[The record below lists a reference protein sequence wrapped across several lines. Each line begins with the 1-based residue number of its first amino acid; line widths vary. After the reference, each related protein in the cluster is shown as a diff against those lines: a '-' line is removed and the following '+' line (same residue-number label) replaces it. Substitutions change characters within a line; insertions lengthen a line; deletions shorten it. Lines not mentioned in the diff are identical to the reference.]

1 MTYGILE
8 IFNFLKEVRKVDV
21 IICYDVSD
29 NKLRYRLVKYLEKI
43 AVRVQFSVFK
53 ANINKQEILR
63 LNNFAKKLL
72 KNGKEGNMLIYEVV
86 NELSGNERVY
96 LPEQY
101 VFI

>member
-1 MTYGILE
+1 M
-8 IFNFLKEVRKVDV
+8 NV

-53 ANINKQEILR
+53 ADLNKNEILR
-63 LNNFAKKLL
+63 LDNFAKKLL
-72 KNGKEGNMLIYEVV
+72 NNGKDGNMLIYAVD

-96 LPEQY
+96 LPEKF

>member
-1 MTYGILE
+1 M
-8 IFNFLKEVRKVDV
+8 NV

-29 NKLRYRLVKYLEKI
+29 NKLRYRLAKYLEKI

-53 ANINKQEILR
+53 ADLNKNEILR
-63 LNNFAKKLL
+63 LDNFAKKLL
-72 KNGKEGNMLIYEVV
+72 NNGKDGNMLIYAVD

-96 LPEQY
+96 LPERF

>member
-1 MTYGILE
+1 M
-8 IFNFLKEVRKVDV
+8 NV

-53 ANINKQEILR
+53 ADLNKNEILR
-63 LNNFAKKLL
+63 LDNFAKKLL
-72 KNGKEGNMLIYEVV
+72 NDGKEGNMLIYAVD

-96 LPEQY
+96 LPERF

>member
-1 MTYGILE
+1 M
-8 IFNFLKEVRKVDV
+8 NV

-53 ANINKQEILR
+53 ADLNKNEILR
-63 LNNFAKKLL
+63 LDNYAKKLL
-72 KNGKEGNMLIYEVV
+72 NDGKEGNMLIYAVD

-96 LPEQY
+96 LLERF

>member
-1 MTYGILE
+1 MNVL
-8 IFNFLKEVRKVDV
+8 
-21 IICYDVSD
+21 ICYDVSD

-53 ANINKQEILR
+53 ADLNKNEILR
-63 LNNFAKKLL
+63 LDNYAKKLL
-72 KNGKEGNMLIYEVV
+72 NDGKEGNMLIYAVD

-96 LPEQY
+96 LPERF

>member
-1 MTYGILE
+1 M
-8 IFNFLKEVRKVDV
+8 NV

-53 ANINKQEILR
+53 ADLNKNEILR
-63 LNNFAKKLL
+63 LDNYAKKLL
-72 KNGKEGNMLIYEVV
+72 NDGKEGNMLIYEVD

-96 LPEQY
+96 LPERF

>member
-1 MTYGILE
+1 M
-8 IFNFLKEVRKVDV
+8 NV

-53 ANINKQEILR
+53 ADLNKNEILR
-63 LNNFAKKLL
+63 LDNFAKKLL
-72 KNGKEGNMLIYEVV
+72 NNGKDGKMLIYAVD

-96 LPEQY
+96 LPERF

>member
-1 MTYGILE
+1 M
-8 IFNFLKEVRKVDV
+8 NV

-53 ANINKQEILR
+53 ADINKKEIMKLE
-63 LNNFAKKLL
+63 NFAKILL
-72 KNGKEGNMLIYEVV
+72 DNGKEGNMLIYQVE
-86 NELSGNERVY
+86 NELSGNEQVY
-96 LPEQY
+96 LPERF

>member
-1 MTYGILE
+1 M
-8 IFNFLKEVRKVDV
+8 NV

-53 ANINKQEILR
+53 ADLNKNEILR
-63 LNNFAKKLL
+63 LDNFAKKLL
-72 KNGKEGNMLIYEVV
+72 NDGKEGNMLIYAVD
-86 NELSGNERVY
+86 NELSGNEQVY
-96 LPEQY
+96 LPERF

>member
-1 MTYGILE
+1 MH
-8 IFNFLKEVRKVDV
+8 V

-29 NKLRYRLVKYLEKI
+29 NKLRYRLAKYLEKI

-53 ANINKQEILR
+53 ADLNKNEILR
-63 LNNFAKKLL
+63 LDNYAKKLL
-72 KNGKEGNMLIYEVV
+72 NDGKEGNMLIYEVD

-96 LPEQY
+96 LPERF

>member
-1 MTYGILE
+1 M
-8 IFNFLKEVRKVDV
+8 NV

-29 NKLRYRLVKYLEKI
+29 NKVRYRLVKYLEKI

-53 ANINKQEILR
+53 ADLNKNEILR
-63 LNNFAKKLL
+63 LDNFAKKLL
-72 KNGKEGNMLIYEVV
+72 NNGKDGNMLIYAVD

-96 LPEQY
+96 LPERF

>member
-1 MTYGILE
+1 MG
-8 IFNFLKEVRKVDV
+8 EVNV

-53 ANINKQEILR
+53 ADLNKNEILR
-63 LNNFAKKLL
+63 LDNFAKKLL
-72 KNGKEGNMLIYEVV
+72 NNGKDGNMLIYAVD

-96 LPEQY
+96 LPERF

>member
-1 MTYGILE
+1 M
-8 IFNFLKEVRKVDV
+8 NV

-53 ANINKQEILR
+53 ADMNKREIMR
-63 LNNFAKKLL
+63 LDNFAKKLL
-72 KNGKEGNMLIYEVV
+72 NNGKEGNMLIYEVE
-86 NELSGNERVY
+86 NELSGNEQVY
-96 LPEQY
+96 LPERF

>member
-1 MTYGILE
+1 M
-8 IFNFLKEVRKVDV
+8 NV

-53 ANINKQEILR
+53 ADINKKEIMKLD
-63 LNNFAKKLL
+63 NFAKILL
-72 KNGKEGNMLIYEVV
+72 DNGKEGNMLIYQVE
-86 NELSGNERVY
+86 NELSGNEQVY
-96 LPEQY
+96 LPERF

>member
-1 MTYGILE
+1 MH
-8 IFNFLKEVRKVDV
+8 V

-53 ANINKQEILR
+53 ANINKREILK
-63 LNNFAKKLL
+63 LDNFAKKLL
-72 KNGKEGNMLIYEVV
+72 NNGKDGNMLMYEVE
-86 NELSGNERVY
+86 NELSGNEQVY
-96 LPEQY
+96 LPERF

>member
-1 MTYGILE
+1 M
-8 IFNFLKEVRKVDV
+8 NV

-53 ANINKQEILR
+53 ADINKKEIMR
-63 LNNFAKKLL
+63 LDSFAKKLL
-72 KNGKEGNMLIYEVV
+72 DNGKEGNMLIYAVE
-86 NELSGNERVY
+86 NELSGNEQVY
-96 LPEQY
+96 LPERF

>member
-1 MTYGILE
+1 M
-8 IFNFLKEVRKVDV
+8 NV

-53 ANINKQEILR
+53 ANINKREILK
-63 LNNFAKKLL
+63 LDNFAKKLL
-72 KNGKEGNMLIYEVV
+72 NNGKDGNMLIYEVE
-86 NELSGNERVY
+86 NELSGNEQVY
-96 LPEQY
+96 LPERF

>member
-1 MTYGILE
+1 M
-8 IFNFLKEVRKVDV
+8 NV

-29 NKLRYRLVKYLEKI
+29 NKLRYRLAKYLEKM

-53 ANINKQEILR
+53 ADLNKNEILR
-63 LNNFAKKLL
+63 LDNFAKKLL
-72 KNGKEGNMLIYEVV
+72 NNGKDGNMLIYAVD

-96 LPEQY
+96 LPERF

>member
-1 MTYGILE
+1 MH
-8 IFNFLKEVRKVDV
+8 V

-53 ANINKQEILR
+53 ANINKREILK
-63 LNNFAKKLL
+63 LDNFAKNLL
-72 KNGKEGNMLIYEVV
+72 NNGKDGNMLIYEVE
-86 NELSGNERVY
+86 NELSGNEQVY
-96 LPEQY
+96 LPERF

>member
-1 MTYGILE
+1 M
-8 IFNFLKEVRKVDV
+8 NV

-29 NKLRYRLVKYLEKI
+29 NKLRYRLAKYLEKI

-53 ANINKQEILR
+53 ADLNKNEILR
-63 LNNFAKKLL
+63 LDNYAKKLL
-72 KNGKEGNMLIYEVV
+72 NDGKEGNMLIYEVD

-96 LPEQY
+96 LPERF

>member
-1 MTYGILE
+1 M
-8 IFNFLKEVRKVDV
+8 NV

-43 AVRVQFSVFK
+43 AIRVQFSVFK
-53 ANINKQEILR
+53 ADLNKNEILR
-63 LNNFAKKLL
+63 LDNFAKKLL
-72 KNGKEGNMLIYEVV
+72 NDGKEGNMLIYAVD

-96 LPEQY
+96 LPERF

>member
-1 MTYGILE
+1 M
-8 IFNFLKEVRKVDV
+8 NV

-53 ANINKQEILR
+53 ADLNKNEILR
-63 LNNFAKKLL
+63 LDNYAKKLL
-72 KNGKEGNMLIYEVV
+72 NDGKEGNMLIYQVE
-86 NELSGNERVY
+86 NELSGNEQVY
-96 LPEQY
+96 LPERF

>member
-1 MTYGILE
+1 M
-8 IFNFLKEVRKVDV
+8 NV

-53 ANINKQEILR
+53 ADLNKNEILI
-63 LNNFAKKLL
+63 LDNFAKKLL
-72 KNGKEGNMLIYEVV
+72 NNGKDGNMLIYAVD

-96 LPEQY
+96 LPERF

>member
-1 MTYGILE
+1 M
-8 IFNFLKEVRKVDV
+8 NV

-53 ANINKQEILR
+53 ADLNKNEILR
-63 LNNFAKKLL
+63 LDNYAKKLL
-72 KNGKEGNMLIYEVV
+72 NDGKEGNMLIYAVD
-86 NELSGNERVY
+86 NELSGNQRVY
-96 LPEQY
+96 LPERF

>member
-1 MTYGILE
+1 M
-8 IFNFLKEVRKVDV
+8 NV

-53 ANINKQEILR
+53 ADLNKNEILR
-63 LNNFAKKLL
+63 LDNYAKKLL
-72 KNGKEGNMLIYEVV
+72 NDGKEGNMLIYAVD
-86 NELSGNERVY
+86 NELSGNEQVY
-96 LPEQY
+96 LPERF

>member
-1 MTYGILE
+1 M
-8 IFNFLKEVRKVDV
+8 NV

-53 ANINKQEILR
+53 ADLNKNEILR
-63 LNNFAKKLL
+63 LDNFAKKLL
-72 KNGKEGNMLIYEVV
+72 NDGKEGNMLIYEVD

-96 LPEQY
+96 LPERF

>member
-1 MTYGILE
+1 M
-8 IFNFLKEVRKVDV
+8 NV

-29 NKLRYRLVKYLEKI
+29 NKLRYRLAKYLEKI

-53 ANINKQEILR
+53 ADLNKNEILR
-63 LNNFAKKLL
+63 LDNYAKKLL
-72 KNGKEGNMLIYEVV
+72 NDGKEGNMLIYAVD

-96 LPEQY
+96 LPERF

>member
-1 MTYGILE
+1 M
-8 IFNFLKEVRKVDV
+8 NV

-29 NKLRYRLVKYLEKI
+29 NKLRYRLVKYLDKI

-53 ANINKQEILR
+53 ADLNKNEILR
-63 LNNFAKKLL
+63 LDNFAKKLL
-72 KNGKEGNMLIYEVV
+72 NNGKDGNMLIYAVD

-96 LPEQY
+96 LPERF